1 MKHTAEGASSET
13 QIRSESGRKYEA
25 TSRSPGGGV
34 HVARRMLALILTSI
48 TALRLPSEAQ
58 LLPRRAV
65 LLHAAS
71 AAALISSSRLA
82 ASADEAADF
91 LAGVAMA
98 QQKSLGPSVFEGTY
112 TDPFHPGGKRTI
124 TLTDT
129 KLGSF
134 QLAKIVGGGGQG
146 EPASFEL
153 PAMVSKVPGKQDAWQ
168 ITIDFSP
175 KGGPK
180 DFTGYW
186 DSDG

>member
-1 MKHTAEGASSET
+1 
-13 QIRSESGRKYEA
+13 
-25 TSRSPGGGV
+25 
-34 HVARRMLALILTSI
+34 MLAVMLTSI
-48 TALRLPSEAQ
+48 PALRLPSEAQ

-71 AAALISSSRLA
+71 AAALIGSSRLA

-186 DSDG
+186 DSDGQGLG

>member
-1 MKHTAEGASSET
+1 MQHREASEV
-13 QIRSESGRKYEA
+13 RSEPSDA
-25 TSRSPGGGV
+25 S
-34 HVARRMLALILTSI
+34 MLALILTSI
-48 TALRLPSEAQ
+48 PALRLPSEAQ

-180 DFTGYW
+180 DLTGYW
-186 DSDG
+186 DSDGEG

>member
-1 MKHTAEGASSET
+1 
-13 QIRSESGRKYEA
+13 
-25 TSRSPGGGV
+25 
-34 HVARRMLALILTSI
+34 MLAVILTTLS
-48 TALRLPSEAQ
+48 ALRLPSEG
-58 LLPRRAV
+58 LLSRRAV
-65 LLHAAS
+65 LINAAS
-71 AAALISSSRLA
+71 AAALIGPLV
-82 ASADEAADF
+82 ASADEASEF
-91 LAGVAMA
+91 LAGVAKA
-98 QQKSLGPSVFEGTY
+98 QQKNLGPSIFEGTY
-112 TDPFHPGGKRTI
+112 TDPFHPGGQRTI

-134 QLAKIVGGGGQG
+134 QLAKVVGGGGQG

-186 DSDG
+186 DADGIKFPATPAFAMENRWPKIS